1 MCVVLLSRAL
11 RLVAICVVAVV
22 AFTPLRAEA
31 GELEQLFARLLHDP
45 HNVELNLRYAGL
57 ALEQGKEGKALAAY
71 ERILEVDPGN
81 RDVASALRRLKVSL
95 IPAVTTGRIEIGG
108 RYETNIRQQPKTQSR
123 DEDILGFAKLSI
135 YDRRPLFGQEWR
147 SDLFG
152 YADLHDQ
159 ASEIDYWFARAHT
172 GPTFQLGE
180 DATVQI
186 APGGSVSFLDGDWY
200 YVEPALRVTFE
211 NIFFG
216 LLSRLDI
223 RGSYRDVNNSIGA
236 SEGYALD
243 IVGRNVNRDV
253 LTGSDLLVLQ
263 PFFRIRDSDSQPAG
277 APVLLNTFVLGDYI
291 EGGGQA
297 LYYIQP
303 LEDVRLGAS
312 FLGYYRDYEQSIRL
326 GTPEREDWF
335 ISPGAEVLFRNV
347 VCAGCDIKLDYHY
360 EKNFSNDN
368 TEDFINHV
376 VGVSGIKRF

>member
-1 MCVVLLSRAL
+1 MCVEFVSRVL
-11 RLVAICVVAVV
+11 RLAAIVVAVV
-22 AFTPLRAEA
+22 MTFAPIGAKA
-31 GELEQLFARLLHDP
+31 GELEVLFSRILRDP
-45 HNVELNLRYAGL
+45 HNVELNLRYAEL

-71 ERILEVDPGN
+71 ERILEVDPDN
-81 RDVASALRRLKVSL
+81 SEVASALRRLKVSL

-108 RYETNIRQQPKTQSR
+108 RYESNVRQQPKTQNR
-123 DEDILGFAKLSI
+123 DDDFLGFAKLSI
-135 YDRRPLFGQEWR
+135 YDRRPLFNQEWR
-147 SDLFG
+147 SDLYG

-172 GPTFQLGE
+172 GPTFSFGE
-180 DATVQI
+180 DSTFQI

-223 RGSYRDVNNSIGA
+223 RGSYRDINSSIGA
-236 SEGYALD
+236 SEGYSLD
-243 IVGRNVNRDV
+243 IVGRNINRDV
-253 LTGSDLLVLQ
+253 ITSSDLLVIQ
-263 PFFRIRDSDSQPAG
+263 PFFRMRDSDSQPAG

-291 EGGGQA
+291 EAGGQA

-303 LEDVRLGAS
+303 MEDLRLGAS
-312 FLGYYRDYEQSIRL
+312 VLGYYRDYEQAIRL

-347 VCAGCDIKLDYHY
+347 ACPGCDIKFDYRFERNY
-360 EKNFSNDN
+360 SNDN
-368 TEDFINHV
+368 TEDFFNHV